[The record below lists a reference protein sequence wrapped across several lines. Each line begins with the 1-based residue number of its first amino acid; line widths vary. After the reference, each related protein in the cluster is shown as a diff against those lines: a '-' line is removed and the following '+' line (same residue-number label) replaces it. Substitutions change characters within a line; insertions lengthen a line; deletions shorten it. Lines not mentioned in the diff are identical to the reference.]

1 MALVQQVHNAVLMVR
16 IFITRWGKMKTIR
29 VWLGQMTFA
38 FISRILL
45 CRRARSQILYLSLNH
60 KTPHSAM
67 YRRSVCIS
75 TANIHRKC
83 RRRKNTKYTREAGD
97 IWWVGKGVG
106 GDDSAPAASSSS
118 SSSSF
123 YSLTPSYSQGRAM
136 INDSVCMFAWFF
148 FSSSSLKCVVCLWE
162 KEGRRW
168 IVCRAAAEFDCI
180 SAMMRYQSLVF
191 PTASKRSV
199 IGQRE
204 RERRAHVQ

>member
-1 MALVQQVHNAVLMVR
+1 MALVEQVQQVHNAVLMVR

-45 CRRARSQILYLSLNH
+45 CRRAQRQILFLSLNH

-75 TANIHRKC
+75 TANIH
-83 RRRKNTKYTREAGD
+83 RKNTKYTREAGD

-118 SSSSF
+118 SF

-148 FSSSSLKCVVCLWE
+148 LLLLLLWNALCVCE
-162 KEGRRW
+162 RRW
-168 IVCRAAAEFDCI
+168 KGEGESCAVLLPSSIV
-180 SAMMRYQSLVF
+180 
-191 PTASKRSV
+191 
-199 IGQRE
+199 
-204 RERRAHVQ
+204 